1 MKKKITLREKIFFS
15 PWAMLSV
22 LFLGIALLNVV
33 AFADDHKE
41 NYAKQK
47 ANIDMANDGIVG
59 YTHDGLPVYESDI
72 PEDSADKLTVDREL
86 TITLKKIA
94 VKEKYLNGNSIEIST
109 GGNNYTIV
117 LDCLIAENDTF
128 EWVGVD
134 GRLKIGHQVGVRRTP
149 LKNWSNPDFTNSKIK
164 NELLEQ
170 AEDFDKFERQ
180 CTIQWIQKIKVVEV
194 LKTPIATE
202 DVRG

>member
-1 MKKKITLREKIFFS
+1 MNKINLDIKS
-15 PWAMLSV
+15 PWALLITLIMGAALMTV
-22 LFLGIALLNVV
+22 L
-33 AFADDHKE
+33 AFADHDDD
-41 NYAKQK
+41 NYEKQK

-94 VKEKYLNGNSIEIST
+94 IKEKYLNGNSIEIST

-164 NELLEQ
+164 KELLEQ

-194 LKTPIATE
+194 LETPIATE

>member
-1 MKKKITLREKIFFS
+1 MNKINLDIKS
-15 PWAMLSV
+15 PWAL
-22 LFLGIALLNVV
+22 LTTLIIGAALMTIL
-33 AFADDHKE
+33 AFADHDDD
-41 NYAKQK
+41 NYERQK

-59 YTHDGLPVYESDI
+59 YTHDGLPVLQSDI
-72 PEDSADKLTVDREL
+72 PEDSIDKLTVDREL

-94 VKEKYLNGNSIEIST
+94 IKEKYLNGNSIEIST

-164 NELLEQ
+164 KELLEQ

-180 CTIQWIQKIKVVEV
+180 CTIQWIQKIKVVDV

>member
-1 MKKKITLREKIFFS
+1 MNKINLDIKS
-15 PWAMLSV
+15 PWAL
-22 LFLGIALLNVV
+22 LTTLIIGAALMTIL
-33 AFADDHKE
+33 AFADHDDD
-41 NYAKQK
+41 NYERQK

-59 YTHDGLPVYESDI
+59 YTHDGLAVYESDI
-72 PEDSADKLTVDREL
+72 PEDSIDKLTVDREL

-94 VKEKYLNGNSIEIST
+94 IKEKYLNGNSIEIST

-164 NELLEQ
+164 KELLEQ

-180 CTIQWIQKIKVVEV
+180 CTIQWIQKIKVVDV

>member
-1 MKKKITLREKIFFS
+1 
-15 PWAMLSV
+15 MLSV
-22 LFLGIALLNVV
+22 FILGIALLNVV

-59 YTHDGLPVYESDI
+59 YTHDGLAVYESDI
-72 PEDSADKLTVDREL
+72 PDDSVDKLTVDREL

-94 VKEKYLNGNSIEIST
+94 IKEKYLNGNSIEIST

-164 NELLEQ
+164 KELLEQ

-194 LKTPIATE
+194 LETPIATE

>member
-1 MKKKITLREKIFFS
+1 MNKIKLNILS
-15 PWAMLSV
+15 PWAFLISLVMFVTFISV
-22 LFLGIALLNVV
+22 IAL
-33 AFADDHKE
+33 ADDQEE

-72 PEDSADKLTVDREL
+72 PEDSVDKLTVDREL

-94 VKEKYLNGNSIEIST
+94 IKEKYLNGNSIEIST

-164 NELLEQ
+164 KELLEQ

-194 LKTPIATE
+194 LETPIATE

>member
-1 MKKKITLREKIFFS
+1 MSKTKKLTLAVVGIFFIL
-15 PWAMLSV
+15 AF
-22 LFLGIALLNVV
+22 LFSMDAS
-33 AFADDHKE
+33 ADHDE
-41 NYAKQK
+41 NYARQK

-94 VKEKYLNGNSIEIST
+94 VKEKYLNGNAIEIST

-164 NELLEQ
+164 KELLEQ